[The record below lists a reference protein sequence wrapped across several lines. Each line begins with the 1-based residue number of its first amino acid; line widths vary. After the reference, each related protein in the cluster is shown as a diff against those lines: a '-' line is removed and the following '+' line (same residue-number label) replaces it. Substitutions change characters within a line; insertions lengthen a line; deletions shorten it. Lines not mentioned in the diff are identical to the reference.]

1 MTDGIL
7 KALRKENCPEKII
20 IEVYIE
26 KQLEK
31 LLITLVKKVREKF
44 SNPNNL

>member
-1 MTDGIL
+1 MLSMKELSKKMTDDIL

-20 IEVYIE
+20 IEAYIE

-31 LLITLVKKVREKF
+31 IVNNFSEK
-44 SNPNNL
+44 S